1 MMLGQ
6 SREYRGGFSMN
17 EASFPRIAADELAL
31 APFVENE
38 NQEYKAIGGVR
49 AGIRSH
55 QVILLNPR

>member
-1 MMLGQ
+1 M
-6 SREYRGGFSMN
+6 S
-17 EASFPRIAADELAL
+17 EASYPRTAADELAL

-38 NQEYKAIGGVR
+38 TQEYKAIGGVR

>member
-31 APFVENE
+31 APLENE
-38 NQEYKAIGGVR
+38 PQEYKAIGGVR
-49 AGIRSH
+49 TGIR
-55 QVILLNPR
+55 VDEIILLNQR